1 LLFIFRC
8 ASTTL
13 YPIPFFSKLGC
24 NVWQVL
30 TKPLSV
36 DLPAAVL
43 AFEGDLLGGFR
54 VAGWFGGV
62 KQASYL
68 WQR

>member
-1 LLFIFRC
+1 MAKKYSFDLFHFIKF
-8 ASTTL
+8 
-13 YPIPFFSKLGC
+13 GC
-24 NVWQVL
+24 SIYQFL

-43 AFEGDLLGGFR
+43 DFEVSLLSYFR
-54 VAGWFGGV
+54 VAGWFSGV